1 MEPRSLIA
9 TEQTRENPLFGKLS
23 TPDEAEVTLEKEGV
37 IGIAFQA
44 TWKASIAN
52 DARAALFVDGVQLS
66 LAGLLGNT
74 LQEAGGQHED
84 EGEWGSLFTTG
95 EGLQSRAP
103 SGGFAPA
110 AKGQIIGFKELGGG
124 AVYVPAAAGA
134 HIVAVEFAAVSGL
147 VAVKARKLVIWSH

>member
-1 MEPRSLIA
+1 MESRSLIA
-9 TEQTRENPLFGKLS
+9 TEQTRESPAFGKLA
-23 TPDEAEVTLEKEGV
+23 TPDEAEVELAKEGV
-37 IGIAFQA
+37 IGVAFQA
-44 TWKASIAN
+44 TWKPSVSNA
-52 DARAALFVDGVQLS
+52 ARAALFVDGVQFS

-74 LQEAGGQHED
+74 AQEAGGQHED
-84 EGEWGSLFTTG
+84 EQEWASLFTTH

-110 AKGQIIGFKELGGG
+110 AKGQIVGFKELGGG

-147 VAVKARKLVIWSH
+147 VTVKTRKLVIWSH